1 MSQQLQFTWNR
12 GAAAA
17 PAVAVEESGTGS
29 ASARRQAI
37 RRAALCWLEQTAPP
51 TGVATFVVTR
61 IQRTRADVAAFWSA
75 PVRNPA
81 CEGPDRI
88 LTPVRTAV
96 IQCYA
101 EREECWP
108 DCTRSQEMLPKLKGL
123 KSELAEVEATIRQ
136 EEPRLRDTNALFEEY
151 ALWRYEESHNR
162 RYHALR
168 RAISRVEG
176 SLYEGTS
183 FERIRSAQ
191 LADHLYLAVPAG
203 LVERSELAEGWGLL
217 WVDDDLSVRVVVEAE
232 ARECLPANRFHLVQ
246 NIAAAAKVSE
256 LLANGVARR
265 EEAVIL
271 ARPMRCRRAEETV
284 RLSAL

>member
-1 MSQQLQFTWNR
+1 MRNH
-12 GAAAA
+12 
-17 PAVAVEESGTGS
+17 
-29 ASARRQAI
+29 AS
-37 RRAALCWLEQTAPP
+37 
-51 TGVATFVVTR
+51 
-61 IQRTRADVAAFWSA
+61 
-75 PVRNPA
+75 
-81 CEGPDRI
+81 EGPDRI
-88 LTPVRTAV
+88 LTPVRTAI

-108 DCTRSQEMLPKLKGL
+108 DCTRSQEMLPKLKLL
-123 KSELAEVEATIRQ
+123 KSELAEVEAAIRKD
-136 EEPRLRDTNALFEEY
+136 EPNLRDANALFEEY
-151 ALWRYEESHNR
+151 AVWRYEDSHNR
-162 RYHALR
+162 RYHQLR

-203 LVERSELAEGWGLL
+203 LVEGAELADGWGLL
-217 WVDDDLSVRVVVEAE
+217 WVEDDLTVRVVLEAE
-232 ARECLPANRFHLVQ
+232 KRECLAANRFHLVQ

-265 EEAVIL
+265 EETVIL
-271 ARPMRCRRAEETV
+271 ARPMRRRRTPETV

>member
-12 GAAAA
+12 GEPEA
-17 PAVAVEESGTGS
+17 PEAAVEETVLSSG
-29 ASARRQAI
+29 SARRQAI
-37 RRAALCWLEQTAPP
+37 RRAALRWLEQTAPP
-51 TGVATFVVTR
+51 TGVATYVVTR
-61 IQRTRADVAAFWSA
+61 IQRTRADVAAFWSE
-75 PVRNPA
+75 PLRNHA

-88 LTPVRTAV
+88 LTPVRTAI

-108 DCTRSQEMLPKLKGL
+108 DCTRSQEMLPKLKVL
-123 KSELAEVEATIRQ
+123 KNELAEVEAVIRQ
-136 EEPRLRDTNALFEEY
+136 EEPALRDTNALFDEY
-151 ALWRYEESHNR
+151 AVWRYEESHNR

-168 RAISRVEG
+168 RSIGRVEG
-176 SLYEGTS
+176 SLYAGTS

-191 LADHLYLAVPAG
+191 LADRLYLAVPAG
-203 LVERSELAEGWGLL
+203 LVEGVELADGWGLL
-217 WVDDDLSVRVVVEAE
+217 WVEDDLSVRVVVEAE

-246 NIAAAAKVSE
+246 KIAAAAKVSE

-265 EEAVIL
+265 EETVIL
-271 ARPMRCRRAEETV
+271 ARPMRRRRTQETV